1 MRTLSSA
8 PPEPRLSERERHPPV
23 TAGGFLTIA
32 LLVIILIGAPLVLG
46 GMRLW
51 FELPL
56 LELVTLLLLI
66 QAGRIGFGAAS
77 RVRLDLIDLA
87 AVAFTVY
94 AVVRWLTSPAEYFSR
109 LEILNVVGYATIFF
123 TCRYGLARRT
133 CGLVL
138 LGLLVAL
145 GVFET
150 GFGYYLSNH
159 LDWCPFGPTEILHQ
173 YYAPRWVGT
182 YACPNHYGAIL
193 VMGMGAALAF
203 ASFSKFSWPVRI
215 VFFYL
220 AAIMLAGVIC
230 SASRGSMLG
239 ACASIAALSIFGVRY
254 GMVRWWLPVTGG
266 ILLIGGFVLVL
277 SQSQLVQSRLDEVR
291 QTVNQGSFD
300 GYIRIKLAHD
310 ALRIAAD
317 HPLFGTGPATF
328 VFVHPRYQDS
338 TFTHLAVLT
347 HDDYLNTL
355 DDYGGVG
362 LAIALFFVIAVT
374 GKFFRRPR
382 ATSHWQDR
390 VLLAAGFTGWS
401 ALLLHSFVDFNMHI
415 PANALMLFALTGMA
429 LRRFAS
435 EPGQARTGLTLPSVP
450 LAVVLAVIGVA
461 YGVEVGRSAISDIIY
476 EHAFARSLDAM
487 PNDSVAAAH
496 EALKFDPN
504 NVPALIFLGDT
515 QRIEAAHYDKPED
528 IAKRLGLGE
537 KAADAYREALRQNPL
552 DDTIE
557 ASLGLTFDLMYR
569 YPEAYFCYANALRH
583 QPYDGQFWFRLGN
596 HFWETGMLEKAE
608 QAYQMGLHCPHGAK
622 ENIEPAHEIRGYL
635 EAQGI
640 SLAPVGTDPLQPQPV
655 VEPVTV
661 P

>member
-8 PPEPRLSERERHPPV
+8 PPEPRSSGREPRPPV
-23 TAGGFLTIA
+23 TAGGFLTSA
-32 LLVIILIGAPLVLG
+32 LLVVILAAAPLVLG
-46 GMRLW
+46 AARLW

-56 LELVTLLLLI
+56 LEIVALLLLV
-66 QAGRIGFGAAS
+66 QAGRLGFSQAR

-87 AVAFTVY
+87 VVVFTVY
-94 AVVRWLTSPAEYFSR
+94 AVARWLTSPAEYFSR
-109 LEILNVVGYATIFF
+109 LEILNVLGYATIFF
-123 TCRYGLARRT
+123 TCRHGLARRSY
-133 CGLVL
+133 GLLL

-159 LDWCPFGPTEILHQ
+159 LDWLPFGPTETLHR
-173 YYAPRWVGT
+173 YYAPRWIGT
-182 YACPNHYGAIL
+182 FASPNHYGAFL
-193 VMGMGAALAF
+193 VMGMSAALAF

-220 AAIMLAGVIC
+220 AAVMLAGIIC

-239 ACASIAALSIFGVRY
+239 ACGSIAALSIFGVRY
-254 GMVRWWLPVTGG
+254 GMVRWWLPVVGG
-266 ILLIGGFVLVL
+266 VLLIGAFVLIL
-277 SQSQLVQSRLDEVR
+277 SQSLVVQSRLDEVR
-291 QTVNQGSFD
+291 QTLNHGSLDNYF
-300 GYIRIKLAHD
+300 RIKLAHD

-317 HPLFGTGPATF
+317 HPFFGTGPATF
-328 VFVHPRYQDS
+328 VFIHPRYQDN
-338 TFTHLAVLT
+338 TFSLLAVLA

-362 LAIALFFVIAVT
+362 LAIVLFFIFAVT

-382 ATSHWQDR
+382 ASSRWQDR
-390 VLLAAGFTGWS
+390 VLLVGGFTAWS
-401 ALLLHSFVDFNMHI
+401 ALLVHSFFDYNMHI
-415 PANALMLFALTGMA
+415 PANALMLMALIGMA

-435 EPGQARTGLTLPSVP
+435 EPEQPRTGLTLPAIP
-450 LAVVLAVIGVA
+450 LAIVLAAIGLA
-461 YGVEVGRSAISDIIY
+461 YGAEVGRTAISDIIY
-476 EHAFARSLDAM
+476 EHAVARSLDATS
-487 PNDSVAAAH
+487 NDSVAAAQ
-496 EALKFDPN
+496 EALKFDPD
-504 NVPALIFLGDT
+504 NVRALVFLGDI
-515 QRIEAAHYDKPED
+515 QRVEAAHDDRPED
-528 IAKRLGLGE
+528 IAKRMSLGE
-537 KAADAYREALRQNPL
+537 KAAAAYSEALRQNPL

-596 HFWETGMLEKAE
+596 HFWETGLLQQAE

-622 ENIEPAHEIRGYL
+622 ENIEPAQEIRGYL

-640 SLAPVGTDPLQPQPV
+640 PLPPVGTDPLKPQPV